1 MKTLYVYAD
10 FDWIEETEL
19 VGELGYESLRS
30 SAIVL
35 LSMMDVL
42 KKTRRFVSER

>member
-19 VGELGYESLRS
+19 GGELGYESLRRS
-30 SAIVL
+30 DCYCFTL
-35 LSMMDVL
+35 NDGCFE
-42 KKTRRFVSER
+42 KKTEICF